1 MGDRLTVT
9 VGHTSSACKIVTI
22 AAINVFRRYSVL
34 VWQHMQ
40 GVVAGGVTK
49 PPRLT
54 QPVLYAEREMSSG
67 KCLDSRLGV
76 DERQLRQG
84 R

>member
-1 MGDRLTVT
+1 MFSEG
-9 VGHTSSACKIVTI
+9 
-22 AAINVFRRYSVL
+22 SVL